1 MIIIVWTSYLH
12 RAFKILN
19 EEEKRKR
26 AEESLRE
33 TSETLQEI
41 FAASPVAIMALDR
54 QGKVIKWS
62 PAAERIFDGSEQEV
76 IGRFSPIV
84 PEDKFDEF
92 WGDFTRV
99 IGGEEFARA
108 REVRRRKGRSSG
120 RSVSWTTSR
129 SAREWHRNARCC
141 GNGCIVPKRWRR
153 WGTLA
158 GGVAHDLNNVLGVL
172 VGYSELLLE
181 KIPQGNPM
189 RKYVA
194 NILKSG
200 EWGAAIIQDLLTL
213 ARRGVAI
220 SEEVNL
226 NEFPSETTA
235 TVPHRVVP
243 AFMSSEIGTKLALT
257 EATAPATQ
265 KP

>member
-1 MIIIVWTSYLH
+1 M
-12 RAFKILN
+12 
-19 EEEKRKR
+19 
-26 AEESLRE
+26 
-33 TSETLQEI
+33 
-41 FAASPVAIMALDR
+41 
-54 QGKVIKWS
+54 
-62 PAAERIFDGSEQEV
+62 
-76 IGRFSPIV
+76 
-84 PEDKFDEF
+84 
-92 WGDFTRV
+92 
-99 IGGEEFARA
+99 
-108 REVRRRKGRSSG
+108 
-120 RSVSWTTSR
+120 
-129 SAREWHRNARCC
+129 
-141 GNGCIVPKRWRR
+141 PKRWRR